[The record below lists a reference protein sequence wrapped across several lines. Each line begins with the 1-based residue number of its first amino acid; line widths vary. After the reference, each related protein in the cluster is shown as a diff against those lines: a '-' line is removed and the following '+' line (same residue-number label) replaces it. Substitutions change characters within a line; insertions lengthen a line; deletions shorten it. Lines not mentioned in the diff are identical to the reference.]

1 MHFSSYLKWH
11 ISPAQNS
18 LGVSLIPFLFLFCLL
33 EEPVLGPDHLGQH
46 LVKCSGSP
54 PWSPSASPPPPPPTS
69 CLPTP
74 PTAPI
79 LVPSTL
85 PLKLHWIPWL
95 VDAWW
100 VGNRRWTMFVKRKK
114 HLKGFVGLLQLL
126 YLALL
131 CWGRNYFRGKESGLL
146 QGCTTCS

>member
-11 ISPAQNS
+11 ISLAQNS
-18 LGVSLIPFLFLFCLL
+18 LSVSLIPLFFLFCLL

-46 LVKCSGSP
+46 LVKCSGSL
-54 PWSPSASPPPPPPTS
+54 PSASPPPPPTS
-69 CLPTP
+69 YLPTP

-79 LVPSTL
+79 LVPPTL

-100 VGNRRWTMFVKRKK
+100 VEMGGGQCLWKERNTWKASWVSCSFCISPFCAEEGITSGGRKA
-114 HLKGFVGLLQLL
+114 GFCRVAQL
-126 YLALL
+126 AP
-131 CWGRNYFRGKESGLL
+131 SPH
-146 QGCTTCS
+146 